1 MGVCGDC
8 LFVFVCVCL
17 CLFVAQVFRCLY
29 FLNTPLAPPLKRRIQ
44 KCCNCNVQPPPVKM
58 MFVGAGRRS
67 GTRGG
72 RDRFDWDDVIADK
85 YRECYIGQSLAV
97 QPNWWYD
104 KRFQATGGKPTEK
117 AEETKLPKGTAGSA
131 IENTQTKEE
140 LDLIKQHE
148 KALMAEAL
156 GLAPPKDHRPRKEL
170 KSHELKEI
178 FKRGQDERDEVLDIE
193 RVSGLGASSVYT
205 HEVSA
210 KIMKATVG
218 SLELQEAATRLQA
231 QEAPSSG
238 RSERKDDSKKRHK
251 HKHRHKHKDKKHKH
265 KHKHKKH
272 SKKRKKRDHSRSPSP
287 DHNRTKSRRR
297 HDSDDEEPRERYS
310 RRRHDS
316 EDEESCTSRRRFDSD
331 NERKV
336 HHSRRRYDSGHEHSR
351 SSRQTGN
358 RSRQRHD

>member
-131 IENTQTKEE
+131 IENTQTTEE

-210 KIMKATVG
+210 KIMKATVA

-251 HKHRHKHKDKKHKH
+251 HKH
-265 KHKHKKH
+265 KHKKN

>member
-44 KCCNCNVQPPPVKM
+44 KCCNCNVRPPPVKM

-140 LDLIKQHE
+140 LDQIKQHE

-251 HKHRHKHKDKKHKH
+251 HKH
-265 KHKHKKH
+265 KHKKH